1 MNRPAAP
8 DPKDIF
14 LDALDVPLPRRE
26 EFIRKAC
33 NANPDALE
41 HVRRLLAAHD
51 LAQRFMADP
60 HARDAGGPSH
70 P

>member
-1 MNRPAAP
+1 MRRQ

-14 LDALDVPLPRRE
+14 LDALDVPRPRRDD
-26 EFIRKAC
+26 FVRSAC
-33 NANPDALE
+33 AADPDALE
-41 HVRRLLAAHD
+41 QVRRLLAAHD

-60 HARDAGGPSH
+60 NARDAAGPSH